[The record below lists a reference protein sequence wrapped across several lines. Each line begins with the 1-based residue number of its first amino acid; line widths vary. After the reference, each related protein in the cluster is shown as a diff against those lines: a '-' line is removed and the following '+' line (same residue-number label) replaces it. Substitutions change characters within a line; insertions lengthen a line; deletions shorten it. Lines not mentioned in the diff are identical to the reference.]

1 MTKAEK
7 LFHKIAAEIPGAKEG
22 KMFGVY
28 CLKTTSNKAIA
39 IFWKD
44 KMMFKL
50 KGKSEQ
56 EALGLSGAKNGTHIF
71 NTALQMK
78 GWVWIPFKH
87 SDKWKKIAKTAL
99 KQMLI
104 LF

>member
-7 LFHKIAAEIPGAKEG
+7 LFHKISGEIPGGKEG

-28 CLKTTSNKAIA
+28 CLKTTKNKAIA

-50 KGKSEQ
+50 RGRSEQ
-56 EALGLSGAKNGTHIF
+56 EALSLSGSKNGTHIF
-71 NTALQMK
+71 DTSRPMK

-87 SDKWKKIAKTAL
+87 SDKWKKFTKAAQAELEK
-99 KQMLI
+99 
-104 LF
+104 

>member
-7 LFHKIAAEIPGAKEG
+7 LFHKIAAEISGAKEG

-28 CLKTTSNKAIA
+28 CLKTPNNKAIA

-50 KGKSEQ
+50 RGKLER
-56 EALGLSGAKNGTHIF
+56 EALSLSGAKNGTHIF
-71 NTALQMK
+71 NTSRQMK

-87 SDKWKKIAKTAL
+87 SPEWKIFTTKAL
-99 KQMLI
+99 RLI
-104 LF
+104 NK

>member
-7 LFHKIAAEIPGAKEG
+7 LFHKIAVEIVGATEG

-28 CLKTTSNKAIA
+28 CIKTPKNKAIA
-39 IFWKD
+39 IFWKS

-50 KGKSEQ
+50 RGKSEQ
-56 EALGLSGAKNGTHIF
+56 EALRLSGAKNGTHIF
-71 NTALQMK
+71 DTSRTMK

-87 SDKWKKIAKTAL
+87 AGKWKKFAKTAL
-99 KQMLI
+99 VELEK
-104 LF
+104 

>member
-7 LFHKIAAEIPGAKEG
+7 LFHKIASEVPDAKEG
-22 KMFGVY
+22 KMFGVF
-28 CLKTTSNKAIA
+28 CIKTQNNKAIA

-56 EALGLSGAKNGTHIF
+56 EALSLSGAKTGTHIY
-71 NTALQMK
+71 NTDRQMK
-78 GWVWIPFKH
+78 GWVWIPFEH
-87 SDKWKKIAKTAL
+87 SDKWEKYTKTAL
-99 KQMLI
+99 AEIEK
-104 LF
+104 